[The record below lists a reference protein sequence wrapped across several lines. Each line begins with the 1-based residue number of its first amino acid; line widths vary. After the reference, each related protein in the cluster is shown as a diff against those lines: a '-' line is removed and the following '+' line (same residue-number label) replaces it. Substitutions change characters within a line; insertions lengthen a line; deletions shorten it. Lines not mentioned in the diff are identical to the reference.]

1 MADGGWR
8 TVMERNNRLLL
19 NFDRDLS
26 FFCSLAHF
34 PLAPALALVPPST
47 LFRSRSAVRIVF
59 FSLFVRTV
67 RRPPS
72 AVHQL
77 QNRVRCT
84 STRVSSQ
91 RFVNRGESVHQLVS
105 VRTLKLL
112 EHGGTEHLRAYVVV
126 EEFRD
131 HLAAS
136 EEIRLSEEW
145 RLEQFQQLEQGS
157 CQSI

>member
-47 LFRSRSAVRIVF
+47 LFRSRSA
-59 FSLFVRTV
+59 VRTV